1 MIWLGI
7 LIGIIIGIL
16 FTITLAN
23 ITNKEEKVDIEKYI
37 RRGLLQKRY
46 TSTDNNGDK
55 IKIDVMYE
63 IGELESTGSLEQGK
77 FHSISKIEVIELK
90 VDKSEYNSEYQ
101 KKRLTEMIDK
111 SWVNSKDI
119 TWITTTSETRNKK
132 IDQILN

>member
-7 LIGIIIGIL
+7 LIGIIIGVL

-37 RRGLLQKRY
+37 RRGLLQKGY

-90 VDKSEYNSEYQ
+90 ANKSEYNSEYQ
-101 KKRLTEMIDK
+101 KKILTEMIDK

>member
-7 LIGIIIGIL
+7 LIGIIIGVL

-37 RRGLLQKRY
+37 RRGLLQKGY

-90 VDKSEYNSEYQ
+90 VDKSEYNSEFQ

>member
-7 LIGIIIGIL
+7 LIGIIIGVL

-23 ITNKEEKVDIEKYI
+23 IANKEEKVDVEKYI
-37 RRGLLQKRY
+37 RRGLLQKGY
-46 TSTDNNGDK
+46 ASTDNNGDK

-63 IGELESTGSLEQGK
+63 IGELESTGSL
-77 FHSISKIEVIELK
+77 SKIEVIELK
-90 VDKSEYNSEYQ
+90 ADKSEYNSEYQ

>member
-7 LIGIIIGIL
+7 LIGIIIGVL

-37 RRGLLQKRY
+37 RRGLLQKNF
-46 TSTDNNGDK
+46 TTNLNGSV
-55 IKIDVMYE
+55 DVMYE
-63 IGELESTGSLEQGK
+63 IGELESTGSL
-77 FHSISKIEVIELK
+77 SKIEVIELK
-90 VDKSEYNSEYQ
+90 ADTSEYNSEFQ

>member
-7 LIGIIIGIL
+7 LIGIIIGVL

-37 RRGLLQKRY
+37 RRGLLQKVY

-63 IGELESTGSLEQGK
+63 IGELESTGSL
-77 FHSISKIEVIELK
+77 SKIEVIELK
-90 VDKSEYNSEYQ
+90 ADTSEYNSEFQ

>member
-7 LIGIIIGIL
+7 LIGIIIGVL

-23 ITNKEEKVDIEKYI
+23 IANKEEKVDIEKYI
-37 RRGLLQKRY
+37 RRGLLQKNF
-46 TSTDNNGDK
+46 TTNLNGSV
-55 IKIDVMYE
+55 DVMYE
-63 IGELESTGSLEQGK
+63 IGELESTGSL
-77 FHSISKIEVIELK
+77 SKIEVIELK
-90 VDKSEYNSEYQ
+90 ADKSEYNSEYQ